1 MSNKKLEV
9 IISSR
14 GNEVYGLNYHQSNF
28 NETKFNEEH
37 VDDYY
42 DLSGDTIESELPM
55 ESSFIEIYLDGQVI
69 CSAEYNYEDGIYFD
83 NVKVIDNGY
92 SESYR
97 QLLNSEPNEV
107 AVVWFHDY
115 MNNQYYRWEN
125 IQEFDRNKLVVFSC
139 QRIDDTDKNN
149 KYPMVSHIIY
159 DDKDADE
166 IEMDGSPKTG
176 YHGPYII
183 FP

>member
-1 MSNKKLEV
+1 MPIKKATITDTAILNKIEQINPDTLAQFYGGPEAYIKFLQNNLIYPQAALEKN
-9 IISSR
+9 IQ
-14 GNEVYGLNYHQSNF
+14 GMVY
-28 NETKFNEEH
+28 
-37 VDDYY
+37 VR
-42 DLSGDTIESELPM
+42 
-55 ESSFIEIYLDGQVI
+55 FIV
-69 CSAEYNYEDGIYFD
+69 CEDGSIC